1 VPSSPDSPFR
11 LGIVGCGSIAERHAR
26 AAAASA
32 EVAIV
37 ACADAR
43 LDTAE
48 DWAARY
54 RCERAY
60 PDYLEM
66 VRGHELDGVLL
77 ATWPNLHREQ
87 VLGCLDLGVRSIL
100 CEKALALSGA
110 EALDIWTAATEAGA
124 LVMEG
129 YMYRR
134 HPAIAILDE
143 LVAKGELG
151 DLDSMHA
158 AFSLLDPEESAPDDP
173 ARDWRQRVETG
184 GGAPF
189 DIACYC
195 VDACNR
201 FAGSPPRRVQAFTSK
216 SERYGTIARVFGLVE
231 YENGVVG
238 TIESS
243 MRGDFN
249 HELRLSGTRGQA
261 RLPVAWR
268 IDHPTEVVASRSVG
282 WGLTEERRFP
292 VAVVDAYRLELEGFA
307 AAARGTASPVPTL
320 AESVITALTMDALLT
335 SAAEGVAVEPALP
348 AELVT

>member
-1 VPSSPDSPFR
+1 MPSSPDAPFR
-11 LGIVGCGSIAERHAR
+11 LGIVGCGSIAERHGR

-37 ACADAR
+37 ACADTR

-48 DWAARY
+48 DWAARHG
-54 RCERAY
+54 CERAY
-60 PDYLEM
+60 PDYVEM
-66 VRGHELDGVLL
+66 VREHELDGVLL

-87 VLGCLDLGVRSIL
+87 VLGCLGLGVSSIL

-110 EALDIWTAATEAGA
+110 EALDIRTAATEAGA

-134 HPAIAILDE
+134 HPAIVMLDE
-143 LVAKGELG
+143 LLAAGELG
-151 DLDSMHA
+151 DLDSIHA
-158 AFSLLDPEESAPDDP
+158 AFSLFDPEESDP
-173 ARDWRQRVETG
+173 ADLARAWRQRVETG
-184 GGAPF
+184 GGAPY

-201 FAGSPPRRVQAFTSK
+201 FAGSPPRRVHAFTSR
-216 SERYGTIARVFGLVE
+216 SERYGTVARVFGLVE
-231 YENGVVG
+231 YENGIVG

-292 VAVVDAYRLELEGFA
+292 IAVVDAYRLELEGFA
-307 AAARGTASPVPTL
+307 AAARGTAPPVPTL
-320 AESVITALTMDALLT
+320 AESVITALTMDALLA
-335 SAAEGVAVEPALP
+335 SAAEGIAVEPALP
-348 AELVT
+348 AELVS

>member
-1 VPSSPDSPFR
+1 VPSPPDAPFR
-11 LGIVGCGSIAERHAR
+11 IGIVGCGSIAERHAR
-26 AAAASA
+26 AAAASP

-48 DWAARY
+48 DWAARH

-60 PDYLEM
+60 PDYVEM

-87 VLGCLDLGVRSIL
+87 VLGCLDL
-100 CEKALALSGA
+100 E
-110 EALDIWTAATEAGA
+110 IWTAATRAGA

-143 LVAKGELG
+143 LLASGELG
-151 DLDSMHA
+151 PLDSIHA
-158 AFSLLDPEESAPDDP
+158 AFSLFDPEESAPDDP

-189 DIACYC
+189 DLACYC
-195 VDACNR
+195 LDACNR
-201 FAGSPPRRVQAFTSK
+201 FAGSRPRRVQALTSR
-216 SERYGTIARVFGLVE
+216 SERYGTIARVFALVE
-231 YENGVVG
+231 FENGVVG

-243 MRGDFN
+243 IHGDFN

-307 AAARGTASPVPTL
+307 AAARGTDPPVPTL
-320 AESVITALTMDALLT
+320 GESVTTALTMDALLT
-335 SAAEGVAVEPALP
+335 SAAEGIAVDPAPP
-348 AELVT
+348 AELVS